1 MIGPIIDFA
10 HSEVVAYLGMAPL
23 ILTAFLLE
31 TRNFLNSKSPTY
43 LWMMAGGAGPLAIRA
58 YLIDEWA
65 FFILE
70 AVWFGA
76 AVMGL
81 WALSTRNSDD

>member
-1 MIGPIIDFA
+1 MIESIIDFA
-10 HSEVVAYLGMAPL
+10 NSEGVAYLGMTL
-23 ILTAFLLE
+23 ILSAFLLE
-31 TRNFLNSKSPTY
+31 TRDFLNSKSPTY
-43 LWMMAGGAGPLAIRA
+43 LWMMAGGAALLAIRA

-70 AVWFGA
+70 AGWFLA

-81 WALSTRNSDD
+81 WALSNRN

>member
-1 MIGPIIDFA
+1 MIESIIDFA
-10 HSEVVAYLGMAPL
+10 NSEGVAYLGMTL
-23 ILTAFLLE
+23 ILSAFLLE
-31 TRNFLNSKSPTY
+31 TRDFLNSKSPTY
-43 LWMMAGGAGPLAIRA
+43 LWMMAGGAALLAIRA

-70 AVWFGA
+70 TVWFLA

-81 WALSTRNSDD
+81 WALSTRNRGD

>member
-1 MIGPIIDFA
+1 MIESIIDFA
-10 HSEVVAYLGMAPL
+10 NSEGVAYLGMTL
-23 ILTAFLLE
+23 ILSAFLLE
-31 TRNFLNSKSPTY
+31 TRDFLNSKSPTY
-43 LWMMAGGAGPLAIRA
+43 LWMMAGGAARLAIRA

-70 AVWFGA
+70 AVWFLA

-81 WALSTRNSDD
+81 WALSNRN

>member
-1 MIGPIIDFA
+1 MIESIVDFA
-10 HSEVVAYLGMAPL
+10 HSEGVAYLGMAL
-23 ILTAFLLE
+23 ILCAFLLE
-31 TRNFLNSKSPTY
+31 TRDLLDSKSPTY
-43 LWMMAGGAGPLAIRA
+43 LWMMAGGAALLAIRA

-76 AVMGL
+76 AVMGI
-81 WALSTRNSDD
+81 WALSFRNSDD

>member
-1 MIGPIIDFA
+1 MIGPIIDLA
-10 HSEVVAYLGMAPL
+10 HSEVVAYLGMAL

-43 LWMMAGGAGPLAIRA
+43 LWMMAGGAGLLAIRA

>member
-1 MIGPIIDFA
+1 MIESIIDLA
-10 HSEVVAYLGMAPL
+10 HSEVVAYLGMAL

-31 TRNFLNSKSPTY
+31 TRDILNSKSSSY
-43 LWMMAGGAGPLAIRA
+43 LWMMAGGAGLLAIRA

-76 AVMGL
+76 AIMGL

>member
-1 MIGPIIDFA
+1 VIEPIIDFA
-10 HSEVVAYLGMAPL
+10 HSEVVAYLGMAL

-31 TRNFLNSKSPTY
+31 TRDFLNSKSPTY
-43 LWMMAGGAGPLAIRA
+43 LWMMAGGAGLLAIRA

-70 AVWFGA
+70 TVWFGA

-81 WALSTRNSDD
+81 WALSNRNTDD

>member
-10 HSEVVAYLGMAPL
+10 HSEVVAYLGMAL

-31 TRNFLNSKSPTY
+31 IRNFLNSKSPTY
-43 LWMMAGGAGPLAIRA
+43 LWMMAGGAGLLAIRA

>member
-1 MIGPIIDFA
+1 MIESIVDFA
-10 HSEVVAYLGMAPL
+10 HSEGVAYLGMAL
-23 ILTAFLLE
+23 ILGAFLLE
-31 TRNFLNSKSPTY
+31 TRDLLDSKSPTY
-43 LWMMAGGAGPLAIRA
+43 LWMMAGGAALLAIRA

-76 AVMGL
+76 AVMGI
-81 WALSTRNSDD
+81 WALSFRNSDD

>member
-1 MIGPIIDFA
+1 MIESIIDFA
-10 HSEVVAYLGMAPL
+10 HSEGVAYLGMAL
-23 ILTAFLLE
+23 ILSAFLLE
-31 TRNFLNSKSPTY
+31 TRDLLDSKSPTY
-43 LWMMAGGAGPLAIRA
+43 LWMMAGGAALLAIRA

-70 AVWFGA
+70 AVWFLA

-81 WALSTRNSDD
+81 WALSNRN

>member
-1 MIGPIIDFA
+1 MIESIIDFA
-10 HSEVVAYLGMAPL
+10 NSEGVAYLGMIL
-23 ILTAFLLE
+23 ILSAFLLE
-31 TRNFLNSKSPTY
+31 TRDFLNSKSPTY
-43 LWMMAGGAGPLAIRA
+43 LWMMAGGAALLAIRA

-70 AVWFGA
+70 AVWFLA

-81 WALSTRNSDD
+81 WALSNRN

>member
-1 MIGPIIDFA
+1 MIESIIDFA
-10 HSEVVAYLGMAPL
+10 NSEGVAYLGMTL
-23 ILTAFLLE
+23 ILGAFLLE
-31 TRNFLNSKSPTY
+31 TRDFLNSKAPTY
-43 LWMMAGGAGPLAIRA
+43 LWMMAGGAALLAIRA

-70 AVWFGA
+70 AVWFLA

-81 WALSTRNSDD
+81 WALSTRNRGD

>member
-1 MIGPIIDFA
+1 MIESIIDFA
-10 HSEVVAYLGMAPL
+10 NSEGVAYLGMAL
-23 ILTAFLLE
+23 ILSAFLLE
-31 TRNFLNSKSPTY
+31 TRDFLNSKSPTY
-43 LWMMAGGAGPLAIRA
+43 LWMMAGGAALLAIRA

-70 AVWFGA
+70 AVWFLA

-81 WALSTRNSDD
+81 WALSNRN

>member
-1 MIGPIIDFA
+1 MIDFA
-10 HSEVVAYLGMAPL
+10 HSEGVAYLGMTL
-23 ILTAFLLE
+23 ILSAFLLE
-31 TRNFLNSKSPTY
+31 TRDFLNSKSPTY
-43 LWMMAGGAGPLAIRA
+43 LWMMAGGAALLAIRA

-70 AVWFGA
+70 AVWFLA

-81 WALSTRNSDD
+81 WALYAR

>member
-1 MIGPIIDFA
+1 MIESIVDFA
-10 HSEVVAYLGMAPL
+10 HSEGVAYLGMTL
-23 ILTAFLLE
+23 ILSAFLLE
-31 TRNFLNSKSPTY
+31 TRDLLDSKSPTY
-43 LWMMAGGAGPLAIRA
+43 LWMMAGGAALLAFRA

-76 AVMGL
+76 AVMGI
-81 WALSTRNSDD
+81 WALSSRKSDD

>member
-1 MIGPIIDFA
+1 VIESIIDFA
-10 HSEVVAYLGMAPL
+10 NSEGVAYLGMTL
-23 ILTAFLLE
+23 ILSAFLLE
-31 TRNFLNSKSPTY
+31 TRDFLNSKSPTY
-43 LWMMAGGAGPLAIRA
+43 LWMMAGGAALLAIRA

-70 AVWFGA
+70 AVWFLA

-81 WALSTRNSDD
+81 WALSTRNRGD

>member
-1 MIGPIIDFA
+1 MIESIIDFA
-10 HSEVVAYLGMAPL
+10 NSEGVAYLGMTL
-23 ILTAFLLE
+23 ILSAFLLE
-31 TRNFLNSKSPTY
+31 TRDFLNSKSSTY
-43 LWMMAGGAGPLAIRA
+43 LWMMAGGAALLAIRA

-70 AVWFGA
+70 AVWFLA

-81 WALSTRNSDD
+81 WALSNRN

>member
-1 MIGPIIDFA
+1 MIESIIDFA
-10 HSEVVAYLGMAPL
+10 NSEGVAYLGMTL
-23 ILTAFLLE
+23 ILSAFLLE
-31 TRNFLNSKSPTY
+31 PRDFLNSKSPTY
-43 LWMMAGGAGPLAIRA
+43 LWMMAGGAALLAIRA

-70 AVWFGA
+70 AVWFLA

-81 WALSTRNSDD
+81 WALSNRN

>member
-1 MIGPIIDFA
+1 MIGSIIDLA
-10 HSEVVAYLGMAPL
+10 HSEVVAYLGMAL

-43 LWMMAGGAGPLAIRA
+43 LWMMAGGAGLLAIRA

>member
-10 HSEVVAYLGMAPL
+10 HSEVVAYLGMAL

-43 LWMMAGGAGPLAIRA
+43 LWMMAGGAGLLTIRA

>member
-1 MIGPIIDFA
+1 MIESIIDFA
-10 HSEVVAYLGMAPL
+10 NSEGVAYLGMTL
-23 ILTAFLLE
+23 ILSAFLLE
-31 TRNFLNSKSPTY
+31 TRDFLNSKSTTY
-43 LWMMAGGAGPLAIRA
+43 LWMMAGGAALLAIRA

-70 AVWFGA
+70 AVWFLA

-81 WALSTRNSDD
+81 WALSNRN

>member
-1 MIGPIIDFA
+1 MIESIVDFA
-10 HSEVVAYLGMAPL
+10 HSEAVAYLGMVL
-23 ILTAFLLE
+23 ILSAFLLE
-31 TRNFLNSKSPTY
+31 TRDFLNSKSPTY
-43 LWMMAGGAGPLAIRA
+43 LWMMAGGAALLAIRA

-70 AVWFGA
+70 AVWFLA

-81 WALSTRNSDD
+81 WALSNRN

>member
-1 MIGPIIDFA
+1 MIESIVDLA
-10 HSEVVAYLGMAPL
+10 HSEGVAYLGMTL
-23 ILTAFLLE
+23 ILSAFLLE
-31 TRNFLNSKSPTY
+31 TRDFLNSKSPTY
-43 LWMMAGGAGPLAIRA
+43 LWMMAGGAALLAIRA

-70 AVWFGA
+70 AVWFLA

-81 WALSTRNSDD
+81 WALSTRNRGD

>member
-10 HSEVVAYLGMAPL
+10 HSEVVAYLGMTL

-43 LWMMAGGAGPLAIRA
+43 LWMMAGGAGLLAIRA

>member
-10 HSEVVAYLGMAPL
+10 HSELVAYLGMAL

-43 LWMMAGGAGPLAIRA
+43 LWMMAGGAGLLAIRA

-65 FFILE
+65 LFILD

>member
-10 HSEVVAYLGMAPL
+10 HSEVVAYLGMAL

-43 LWMMAGGAGPLAIRA
+43 LWMMAGGAGLLAFRA

>member
-1 MIGPIIDFA
+1 MIESIIDFA
-10 HSEVVAYLGMAPL
+10 HSEVVAYLGMAL

-31 TRNFLNSKSPTY
+31 TRDFLNSKSSTY
-43 LWMMAGGAGPLAIRA
+43 LWMMAGGAGLLAIRA

-70 AVWFGA
+70 AVWLGA

>member
-1 MIGPIIDFA
+1 MIESIVDFA
-10 HSEVVAYLGMAPL
+10 HSEGVAYLGIVL
-23 ILTAFLLE
+23 IFSAFLLE
-31 TRNFLNSKSPTY
+31 TRDLLDSKSPIY
-43 LWMMAGGAGPLAIRA
+43 LWMMAGGAALLAIRA

-76 AVMGL
+76 AVMGI
-81 WALSTRNSDD
+81 WALSSRNSDD

>member
-1 MIGPIIDFA
+1 MIESIIDFA
-10 HSEVVAYLGMAPL
+10 NSEGVAYLGMTL
-23 ILTAFLLE
+23 ILSAFLLE
-31 TRNFLNSKSPTY
+31 TRDFLNSKSPTY
-43 LWMMAGGAGPLAIRA
+43 LWMMAGGAALLAIRA

-70 AVWFGA
+70 AVWFLA

-81 WALSTRNSDD
+81 WALSNRN

>member
-1 MIGPIIDFA
+1 MIESIIDFA
-10 HSEVVAYLGMAPL
+10 NSEGVAYLGMTL
-23 ILTAFLLE
+23 ILSAFLLE
-31 TRNFLNSKSPTY
+31 TRDFLNSKSPTY
-43 LWMMAGGAGPLAIRA
+43 LWMMAGGAALLAIRA

-70 AVWFGA
+70 ALWFLA

-81 WALSTRNSDD
+81 WALSNRN

>member
-1 MIGPIIDFA
+1 VIESIIDFA
-10 HSEVVAYLGMAPL
+10 NSEEVAYLGMTL
-23 ILTAFLLE
+23 ILSAFLLE
-31 TRNFLNSKSPTY
+31 TRDFLNSKSPTY
-43 LWMMAGGAGPLAIRA
+43 LWMMAGGAALLAIRA

-70 AVWFGA
+70 AVWFLA

-81 WALSTRNSDD
+81 WALSNRN

>member
-1 MIGPIIDFA
+1 MIESIIDFA
-10 HSEVVAYLGMAPL
+10 NSEEVAYLGMTL
-23 ILTAFLLE
+23 ILSAFLLE
-31 TRNFLNSKSPTY
+31 TRDFLNSKSPTY
-43 LWMMAGGAGPLAIRA
+43 LWMMAGGAALLAIRA

-70 AVWFGA
+70 AVWFLA

-81 WALSTRNSDD
+81 WALSTRIRGD

>member
-1 MIGPIIDFA
+1 MIESIVDFA
-10 HSEVVAYLGMAPL
+10 HSEGVAYLGMAL
-23 ILTAFLLE
+23 ILGAFLLE
-31 TRNFLNSKSPTY
+31 TRDLLDSKSPTY
-43 LWMMAGGAGPLAIRA
+43 LWMMAGGAALLAIRA

-76 AVMGL
+76 AVMGF
-81 WALSTRNSDD
+81 WALSSRKSDD

>member
-1 MIGPIIDFA
+1 MIESIVDFA
-10 HSEVVAYLGMAPL
+10 HSEGVAYLGMAL
-23 ILTAFLLE
+23 ILSAFLLE
-31 TRNFLNSKSPTY
+31 TRDLLDSKSPTY
-43 LWMMAGGAGPLAIRA
+43 LWMMAGGAALLAIRA

-76 AVMGL
+76 AVMGI
-81 WALSTRNSDD
+81 WALSFRNSDD

>member
-1 MIGPIIDFA
+1 MIESIIDFA
-10 HSEVVAYLGMAPL
+10 HSEGVAYLGMTL
-23 ILTAFLLE
+23 ILSAFLLE
-31 TRNFLNSKSPTY
+31 TRDFLNSKSPTY
-43 LWMMAGGAGPLAIRA
+43 LWMMAGGAALLAIRA

-70 AVWFGA
+70 AVWFLA

-81 WALSTRNSDD
+81 WALYTR

>member
-1 MIGPIIDFA
+1 MESIIDFA
-10 HSEVVAYLGMAPL
+10 HSEVVAYLGMTL
-23 ILTAFLLE
+23 ILSAFLLE
-31 TRNFLNSKSPTY
+31 TRDFLNSKSPTY
-43 LWMMAGGAGPLAIRA
+43 LWMMAGGAALLAIRA

-70 AVWFGA
+70 AVWFLA

-81 WALSTRNSDD
+81 WALSNRN